1 MVNRERI
8 AIVKQKTSYLE
19 KQNIEAYLA
28 KVSVIAN
35 KTRANI
41 IVGPELSLSS
51 SVNMLSL
58 SSLEKKIND
67 FSKCFK
73 GRLILPGTGI
83 VKEEGN
89 KLMYNVAP
97 VIFRDGSVN
106 YVHKNSSHVED
117 LIAESNG
124 LNYKRGDIEKGII
137 FDKGK
142 EGNFAVEICR
152 DHGIGKLK
160 NISKPN
166 LKYQFVLA
174 NNLSGLFPEKVLVEN
189 EGTVVLAEGRNPE
202 NSWAYFKKNRDLIPL
217 KGNETEDYIVFN

>member
-1 MVNRERI
+1 MVNNERI

-19 KQNIEAYLA
+19 KQDIEAYLA

-35 KTRANI
+35 RTRASI

-51 SVNMLSL
+51 PVNMLSL
-58 SSLEKKIND
+58 SHLEKKISD

-83 VKEEGN
+83 VKDDEN
-89 KLMYNVAP
+89 KSMYNIAP
-97 VIFRDGSVN
+97 IIFRDGSVS
-106 YVHKNSSHVED
+106 YIHKNSSHVED

-124 LNYKRGDIEKGII
+124 LNYKRGDVEKEIL

-142 EGNFAVEICR
+142 NGNFAVEICR

-166 LKYQFVLA
+166 LKFQFVLA

-189 EGTVVLAEGRNPE
+189 GGIAVLAEGRKPE
-202 NSWAYFKKNRDLIPL
+202 DSWAYFKRNRDLIPL
-217 KGNETEDYIVFN
+217 KGSETEDYILFN

>member
-1 MVNRERI
+1 MNKERI

-19 KQNIEAYLA
+19 KQDIEAYLA

-35 KTRANI
+35 KTRASI
-41 IVGPELSLSS
+41 IIGPELSLSS
-51 SVNMLSL
+51 PVNMLSL
-58 SSLEKKIND
+58 SRLEKKISD

-83 VKEEGN
+83 VKENEN
-89 KLMYNVAP
+89 KLMYNIAP
-97 VIFRDGSVN
+97 VIFRNGSID

-124 LNYKRGDIEKGII
+124 LNYKRGNIEKEVL

-152 DHGIGKLK
+152 DHGMGKLK

-189 EGTVVLAEGRNPE
+189 GGTVVLAEGRKPE
-202 NSWAYFKKNRDLIPL
+202 NSWAYLKNNGNLIPL
-217 KGNETEDYIVFN
+217 RGNETEDYIVFN